1 VPPSCQTLFPL
12 ACHSTRARSSMRA
25 LLLLVLGG
33 HIQCRLMFHNSIH
46 PTQQARSTV
55 SITGYLARV
64 HVHSRCHCRRFY
76 HTGTWIDYITGLQTL
91 CPCQHVGYISSPPPH
106 MSGRH
111 SRGIRLPGLSK
122 ATVSHTFKRHEKSTA
137 ILKSGQQMDRRTASS
152 SKRKAD
158 IQGIS

>member
-1 VPPSCQTLFPL
+1 MAYLSLIYCASRTDDRGWSTVPPSCQTLFPL

-64 HVHSRCHCRRFY
+64 HVHSRCHCRRLPYRNVDRLHNQAAVSPFA
-76 HTGTWIDYITGLQTL
+76 HANTLGTF
-91 CPCQHVGYISSPPPH
+91 PH
-106 MSGRH
+106 LH
-111 SRGIRLPGLSK
+111 LICL
-122 ATVSHTFKRHEKSTA
+122 
-137 ILKSGQQMDRRTASS
+137 
-152 SKRKAD
+152 AD
-158 IQGIS
+158 IREALGFLAFQRPQFLTPSSVMRNPQLF